1 MVVAFRSLLFTSLL
15 LFGLVLFFVGFVLAP
30 LIILAVGYVIFMF
43 LAPD

>member
-1 MVVAFRSLLFTSLL
+1 MVIALRSIFFASLL
-15 LFGLVLFFVGFVLAP
+15 LLGLVLFFVGFVLAP